1 MSVGAVKSLSFIPR
15 IEQLT
20 SRVIRILGCN
30 PSKMTLQG
38 TNTYLIGTG
47 PRRILIDTGSLGFPE
62 YVANL
67 QKVLEE
73 QNTSIQEIILT
84 HWHGDHIGGIEEVCS
99 SVYKGNERKICK
111 IRRSKESDRV
121 LGDGL
126 QYTFIGDKHIFETEG
141 ATLEAMH
148 TPGHTDDHM
157 ALYLHEENAV
167 FTGDCVL
174 GEGTCVFEDLFEYMK
189 SLKVILNR
197 KPQRIY
203 PAHGAIVPD
212 GVKHI
217 EMYIAH
223 RNRRESQILELLKKG
238 GTNFTSVGDIV
249 KTIYTDIPENLIFQA
264 TMNVTHH
271 LEKLQ
276 KEMRAEENDEGWRI
290 LKSYI

>member
-1 MSVGAVKSLSFIPR
+1 MSAGAVKSLSFIPR
-15 IEQLT
+15 TEQLT

-30 PSKMTLQG
+30 PSKETLQG

-47 PRRILIDTGSLGFPE
+47 PRRILIDTGSSGFPE
-62 YVANL
+62 YVTNL

-73 QNTSIQEIILT
+73 QNASIQGIILT
-84 HWHGDHIGGIEEVCS
+84 HWHEDHIGGLEEVCS
-99 SVYKGNERKICK
+99 RSERKTCK
-111 IRRSKESDRV
+111 IRRSKKSDRV

-148 TPGHTDDHM
+148 TPGHTDDLM

-167 FTGDCVL
+167 FTGD
-174 GEGTCVFEDLFEYMK
+174 CVFEDLFEYMK

-223 RNRRESQILELLKKG
+223 RNRRESQILELLTKG

-249 KTIYTDIPENLIFQA
+249 KTIYTDIPEYLILPA
-264 TMNVTHH
+264 AMNVKHH
-271 LEKLQ
+271 LDKLQ
-276 KEMRAEENDEGWRI
+276 KERRVGTYIGIYISCNNP
-290 LKSYI
+290 SYKIT